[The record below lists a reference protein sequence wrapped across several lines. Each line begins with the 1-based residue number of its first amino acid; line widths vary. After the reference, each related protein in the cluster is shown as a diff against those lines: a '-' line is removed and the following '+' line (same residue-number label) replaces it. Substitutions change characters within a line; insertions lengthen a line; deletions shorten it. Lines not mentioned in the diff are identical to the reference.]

1 MQHSWLRSFHYTAT
15 LGRVSAAAEQL
26 HVASSSISTQIR
38 QLEDYFG
45 VRLFIR
51 ERNRLIL
58 TEVGE
63 RLVEDTKHYF
73 ELEETIRR
81 RLGEAYAGSA
91 PKIRIGSEHPAVTA
105 LVTNEIADDTGIPGN
120 YSVFGASRDVLHR
133 WFLEHRIDLILSY
146 TPEDEVEAMAGRS
159 IALRTDR
166 AEFAA
171 GANFAKRMSAGG
183 SDQSIESLLQTET
196 WILQKRGSTTRQV
209 FDEMCGRLDALPNT
223 VIEVPSY
230 SDVMDAVKVDLGIG
244 LFIVNS
250 RTGTYYGQP
259 QRKLVRLDIGMPPD
273 LVPDLEPVF
282 TLRKYI
288 HCQDHVAKLAEVRRF
303 VDHCIRLNTP
313 VTDPGE
319 DKAEGK

>member
-15 LGRVSAAAEQL
+15 LERISAAAAKL
-26 HVASSSISTQIR
+26 NVAGSSISTQIR
-38 QLEDYFG
+38 QLEAYFG
-45 VRLFIR
+45 VRLFMR

-63 RLVEDTKHYF
+63 RLVEDTKRYF
-73 ELEETIRR
+73 ELEGTIRR

-105 LVTNEIADDTGIPGN
+105 LVTNQIASDTGIPGN
-120 YSVFGASRDVLHR
+120 YSVFGGSRDVLHR
-133 WFLEHRIDLILSY
+133 WFLEHRIDVILNY

-159 IALRTDR
+159 VALRTDR
-166 AEFAA
+166 AEFVA
-171 GANFAKRMSAGG
+171 GAHFAKRMSAGG
-183 SDQSIESLLQTET
+183 SDKSIERLLQTET

-223 VIEVPSY
+223 VIEMPSY
-230 SDVMDAVKVDLGIG
+230 ADVVGAVKEDLGIG
-244 LFIVNS
+244 LLIRNS

-259 QRKLVRLDIGMPPD
+259 RRRLVRLDIGLPSD
-273 LVPDLEPVF
+273 LAPDLEPLF

-288 HCQDHVAKLAEVRRF
+288 HCQDHAAKLAEVRRF

-313 VTDPGE
+313 AMD
-319 DKAEGK
+319 EGDGI